1 MHIFHKELSRLAD
14 GLEQEF
20 FRIERENSWA
30 ACVINGLIAG
40 AAVGLVAWL
49 VQAGQGTQD
58 GDLLV
63 FACLGSSSASM
74 VFAPTAKSNS
84 LRTIVIAYVLATL
97 ICLVLSPVQNAEWFA
112 LPLQCFVAVT
122 VSITFMR
129 MCDAMHPA
137 AVGSA
142 MAYVIFH
149 RTIESQLLLLLAIVG
164 LLTLVKMLAY
174 IYLEELEFRQFPR
187 EFRRSYYGKELLLS
201 LEDDDEDPAAAEHI
215 AVSTD
220 VTPKSQD
227 TN

>member
-1 MHIFHKELSRLAD
+1 MHIFHKELARLAD

-49 VQAGQGTQD
+49 VQAGHGAQD

-97 ICLVLSPVQNAEWFA
+97 ICVLLYPLQDANWFG

-122 VSITFMR
+122 ASISLMR
-129 MCDAMHPA
+129 MCDSMHPA

-187 EFRRSYYGKELLLS
+187 EFRRSYYGKELLVS
-201 LEDDDEDPAAAEHI
+201 VEDDEDDASAAEHV
-215 AVSTD
+215 AVSTQT
-220 VTPKSQD
+220 TPRNQD
-227 TN
+227 TS